1 MSIVFSAIKGYN
13 KGTLFSTKF
22 DMNIVS
28 LQDIK
33 SHGAKAIPDG
43 KVSYLIVNSK
53 TKSVLVPPAE
63 YEMLVE
69 ALEELED
76 IRIIEER
83 KNEPT
88 VGWNEVFPH
97 HKK

>member
-1 MSIVFSAIKGYN
+1 MITI
-13 KGTLFSTKF
+13 T
-22 DMNIVS
+22 

-43 KVSYLIVNSK
+43 KIVFLIVNSK
-53 TKSVLVPPAE
+53 IKSVLVPPAE

-76 IRIIEER
+76 IRAIEER

-88 VGWNEVFPH
+88 VPFSKVFP
-97 HKK
+97 KKKH